1 MLTEPLLPK
10 PETGLPVFA
19 FSAIRRPSLV
29 PKNKVAGDWLSP
41 AQYSRPRVDA
51 LVPPRSA
58 TQTSLP
64 VSGSNATIFPVGVG
78 KYIIPPA
85 TIGVVSARPPPPPTP
100 PRPPRPPLAPSA
112 GAADG
117 TAAGSVAVFM

>member
-1 MLTEPLLPK
+1 MLTEPLSPNA
-10 PETGLPVFA
+10 ETGLPVFA
-19 FSAIRRPSLV
+19 FSATRRPLLV

-41 AQYSRPRVDA
+41 GQYSRPRVEA

-58 TQTSLP
+58 IQTCLP
-64 VSGSNATIFPVGVG
+64 VSGSNATIFPFGVG

-85 TIGVVSARPPPPPTP
+85 TIGVVSTRPPPPPPP
-100 PRPPRPPLAPSA
+100 PRPPRPPLAPSV

-117 TAAGSVAVFM
+117 AAAGSVAVFM